1 MNFMAPSLSLN
12 SPTNFRVFTTAANL
26 PRRVLLGLKFQFYR
40 SIRAGRALVHEAGE
54 PHVVIPVVLA
64 LGHRMSGD
72 A

>member
-1 MNFMAPSLSLN
+1 MAPSLSLN
-12 SPTNFRVFTTAANL
+12 SPTNFRVFTTANL
-26 PRRVLLGLKFQFYR
+26 PRRVLLGLKFLFYR